1 MNDDANL
8 LTRLLKLFPVKFI
21 KQHFNIDDN
30 YQPEII
36 RSIIQNNTPQV
47 IKRFSLNSINN
58 TKQHIYLFTLSSR
71 FNRNT
76 FNSEIFPLD
85 IIHEVASANNYEF
98 QCLPIVNYEV
108 VVLNPFDEITIQYYQ
123 PTVINFNNKQLI
135 VKCTIL
141 EKSLSYLFNTNRKIV
156 DVNKNNDEDINI
168 GGLLHY
174 LADSYNPISTDI
186 NAGLKHLWDTNIVD
200 SKNAKW
206 KKARSFA
213 TEAMDEGYT
222 LKTQYPEVYQTLI
235 NAPLNKTIFKYLKDD
250 NLFCNH
256 FTADAGKGQLSVP
269 LFPDNEQQINNILHE
284 ILSHN

>member
-1 MNDDANL
+1 MNDGANL
-8 LTRLLKLFPVKFI
+8 LSRLLKLFPVKFI
-21 KQHFNIDDN
+21 KQHFNIDAN

-36 RSIIQNNTPQV
+36 NNIIQSNTPLA
-47 IKRFSLNSINN
+47 IKRFSLNSINS

-76 FNSEIFPLD
+76 FNPEILSLN
-85 IIHEVASANNYEF
+85 IINEIASANNYEF
-98 QCLPIVNYEV
+98 QCLPTVNYEV
-108 VVLNPFDEITIQYYQ
+108 IVLNPFEELTIQYYQ
-123 PTVINFNNKQLI
+123 PTVIIFNNRQLI

-168 GGLLHY
+168 GELLHC
-174 LADSYNPISTDI
+174 LEDSYSPVPTDI
-186 NAGLKHLWDTNIVD
+186 NAGLKYLWDADMVD

-222 LKTQYPEVYQTLI
+222 LKMQYPDVYEALI

-250 NLFCNH
+250 KLFCNH
-256 FTADAGKGQLSVP
+256 FTADAIKGQLSVP

-284 ILSHN
+284 VLSHN